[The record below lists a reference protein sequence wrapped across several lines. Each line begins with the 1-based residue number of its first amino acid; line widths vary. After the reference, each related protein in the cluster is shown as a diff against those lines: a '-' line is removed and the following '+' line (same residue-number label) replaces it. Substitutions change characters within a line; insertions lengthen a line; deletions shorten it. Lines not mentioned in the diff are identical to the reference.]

1 MNWKKTEEFYK
12 TENYQYNKPADQID
26 FERWEQK
33 VMRRGNYLDKAGDP
47 TQYPIKRLVQAK
59 RLRNQDNAEFL
70 KGFWEYTG
78 VDGLGNRVTT
88 TVQDPEVY
96 IKPEFIRELRAVKTK
111 ENPNPNPNDPQ
122 PTIVEVRLN
131 ERVYMLPYTP
141 ENVDAMFEGQQKN
154 RVSMSIFEET
164 EMGAILPRQVTSF
177 EDFRNKSFDELYKV
191 VPLVESESVRA
202 NKQHK

>member
-1 MNWKKTEEFYK
+1 MNWKKTQEFYK
-12 TENYQYNKPADQID
+12 TENYQYNKPQDQID

-33 VMRRGNYLDKAGDP
+33 VMRRGEYLSKAGDP

-122 PTIVEVRLN
+122 PTIVEVRLS
-131 ERVYMLPYTP
+131 ERVYTIPYTP
-141 ENVDAMFEGQQKN
+141 ENVDAMFEGSRK
-154 RVSMSIFEET
+154 T
-164 EMGAILPRQVTSF
+164 G
-177 EDFRNKSFDELYKV
+177 
-191 VPLVESESVRA
+191 
-202 NKQHK
+202 